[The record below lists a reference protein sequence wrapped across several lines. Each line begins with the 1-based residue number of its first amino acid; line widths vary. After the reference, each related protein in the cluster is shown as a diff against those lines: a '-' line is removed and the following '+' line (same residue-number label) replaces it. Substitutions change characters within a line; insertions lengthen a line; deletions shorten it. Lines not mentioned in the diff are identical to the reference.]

1 MPGSLLFDKS
11 VVTYVIIIT
20 QEYLQELPQ
29 FFSRAEGRDV
39 PSSVEQ
45 QLAVAFPDP
54 GQVVQQGEAGQE
66 ERQQGEPQGG
76 EAEGNTS
83 PAGALCPLPR
93 ALLGVRERGGLVSV

>member
-1 MPGSLLFDKS
+1 MMPGSLLFDKS

-66 ERQQGEPQGG
+66 EQQGEPQGG
-76 EAEGNTS
+76 EAEGDTS